1 MKYGGSK
8 QAFLIIVLLDTSCP
22 EIAFDVGDYLTLG
35 TKIISSHHLNSK
47 KADTEEFT
55 LRLNT

>member
-1 MKYGGSK
+1 MKNGGSK

-22 EIAFDVGDYLTLG
+22 EIDFDVGDYLTLG
-35 TKIISSHHLNSK
+35 AKIISSHHLNGK

-55 LRLNT
+55 IRLNT